1 MQVITLAHSISALH
15 NTIRFQWSNI
25 LKLQILKSSK
35 LTFELLT
42 WDLNAF
48 QSVRKKNISTMSDNF
63 DLKGVMDI

>member
-15 NTIRFQWSNI
+15 NTIRFQLSNI

-48 QSVRKKNISTMSDNF
+48 QSVREKKH
-63 DLKGVMDI
+63 L

>member
-48 QSVRKKNISTMSDNF
+48 QSVRKKNISKISDYF

>member
-1 MQVITLAHSISALH
+1 MQVITLTHSISALH
-15 NTIRFQWSNI
+15 NTIRFQLSNI

-48 QSVRKKNISTMSDNF
+48 QSVRKKNISTISDYF